1 MLKNKKVM
9 FDKAWE
15 TSVHT
20 DEIDETSIPPGQVLL
35 KKLYS
40 IVSAGTE
47 LACLSGTESWFRL
60 PAVPGYACVGEIIGM
75 GEGVKGFAVGDRIF
89 CYAGHCLYEMVPAE
103 GIFIKVPS
111 NIDPKW
117 IPFTRMATI
126 AATSIRAANIEWG
139 DYVAVTGQGLV
150 GNLALQ
156 LARLQ
161 GAKTIAIDVSNRRLE
176 LSKKC
181 GADLVIDSAKQN
193 VTEEIANFTNDEMV
207 GTLIE
212 ATGVPMVAEKA
223 IEWIGQNGELHIL
236 GTPRGKHEADLT
248 SFLFRTHV
256 AAYNVAIKGGHEWQ
270 YPVTHTP
277 FVKHSLERNSKLFFN
292 LISEDK
298 VNLKDLL
305 TEVAKPE
312 DCQRIYM
319 GLRDDK
325 DSYMGVLF
333 DWN

>member
-1 MLKNKKVM
+1 MLENKKIM
-9 FDKAWE
+9 FDRVWE
-15 TSVHT
+15 TSVHI
-20 DEIDETSIPPGQVLL
+20 EQIDETFVPSGQVLL

-47 LACLSGTESWFRL
+47 LACLSGAEAWFQL
-60 PAVPGYACVGEIIGM
+60 PAVPGYACIGEIIKL
-75 GEGVKGFAVGDRIF
+75 GEGVKGFSVGDLIF

-111 NIDPKW
+111 DIDPKW

-126 AATSIRAANIEWG
+126 AATSIRASNIEWG

-150 GNLALQ
+150 GNLAMQ
-156 LARLQ
+156 LAKLQ
-161 GAKTIAIDVSNRRLE
+161 GAKAIAIDISDNRLA

-181 GADLVIDSAKQN
+181 GADLILNSAQQN
-193 VTEEIANFTNDEMV
+193 VTEEIRKFTNGEMV
-207 GTLIE
+207 GSLIE
-212 ATGVPMVAEKA
+212 ATGVPAVAEKA
-223 IEWIGQNGELHIL
+223 IEWIGRSGEMHIL
-236 GTPRGKHEADLT
+236 GTPRGKHETDLT
-248 SFLFRTHV
+248 AFLFRTHV
-256 AAYNVAIKGGHEWQ
+256 ADFDVAIKGGHEWQ

-277 FVKHSLERNSKLFFN
+277 FVKHSLERNSKLFFE
-292 LISEDK
+292 LIREGKILLQDI
-298 VNLKDLL
+298 L

-333 DWN
+333 DWR